1 MNEEFKVLG
10 EGIKHFRK
18 LRGYSRVD
26 FAKLLNIS
34 PYLLDKMERGERS
47 AKGRLDKIC
56 KYLCVTKEEIY
67 LYKPKIHVDKT
78 SIIKRLTKNKR
89 SFFLTLISLS
99 LVIAGI
105 TLLYVGTI
113 TMTCIKSIILQSS
126 DYLFKSKVFAWFH
139 LFRNAGVV
147 INMSGVVV
155 FIINSIIEIVH
166 ILRFEKGR
174 TTYVDLQNKKGGQ
187 EDE

>member
-1 MNEEFKVLG
+1 MNEEFKILG
-10 EGIKHFRK
+10 DGIKHFRK

-47 AKGRLDKIC
+47 AKGRLDTIC

-67 LYKPKIHVDKT
+67 LYKPRIHVDKT
-78 SIIKRLTKNKR
+78 SAIKRLLKNKR
-89 SFFLTLISLS
+89 SFVLS
-99 LVIAGI
+99 LIAVALILAGI
-105 TLLYVGTI
+105 TLLYVIAI
-113 TMTCIKSIILQSS
+113 TSKCVEDLLNQSNEFS
-126 DYLFKSKVFAWFH
+126 FNNKVVYWFH
-139 LFRNAGVV
+139 VFRNAGII

-155 FIINSIIEIVH
+155 FVINSIFEVIH

-174 TTYVDLQNKKGGQ
+174 TTYVDLNTKKGEQ